1 MPSAAAFSFI
11 SATKGVSPPAHSVS
25 ASAASLPE
33 QSSSPY
39 SSSSTRTVSPAL
51 RYMEE
56 PSAMWSGVTVITSS
70 GAACSSTTSAVMILV
85 VLAMSI
91 WRSPFFS

>member
-1 MPSAAAFSFI
+1 
-11 SATKGVSPPAHSVS
+11 
-25 ASAASLPE
+25 
-33 QSSSPY
+33 
-39 SSSSTRTVSPAL
+39 
-51 RYMEE
+51 
-56 PSAMWSGVTVITSS
+56 MWLGVTVMTSS